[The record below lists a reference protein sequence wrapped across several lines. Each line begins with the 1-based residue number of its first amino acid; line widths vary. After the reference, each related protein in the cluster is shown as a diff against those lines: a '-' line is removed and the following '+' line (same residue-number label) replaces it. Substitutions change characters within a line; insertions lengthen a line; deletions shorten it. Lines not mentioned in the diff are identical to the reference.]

1 MLLMGYYNPI
11 LAYERDKAVP
21 DAHAAGAN
29 RYIIGTPQN
38 THATSLR
45 WELLG
50 HPSRFS
56 GWYVLEALFDYLIE
70 LEGAYN
76 TMQNDL
82 TFWAKFTSHYGYM
95 NCPSKL
101 YFAESLTK
109 YANSALVWLRREDLT
124 IGPPHPSQRPS
135 RQCSWPVHPEGL
147 GTLPEDM
154 ACFHVAEI
162 ISALAHF
169 HKHQIMH
176 CNLKLDN
183 NLLDFTGHAHL
194 TNINITVHA
203 WGAQEDS
210 NLSGVFHVC
219 NVHTNKE
226 FTAKFLLANDTDSIL
241 QHEYEVISKLQGI
254 AGIPCVTLFGKEASH
269 SVMVFEHLG
278 PSLEEVFHSC
288 HQSFSHHT
296 IAAISEQ
303 LNIHLCIYI
312 HWDVKPSNIL
322 IGTGQDASAIYLVDF
337 SIAKPYQ
344 DPHMHLHNTF
354 SKCGGFLGS
363 PAFASVNGHLG
374 FEAGSSLPWLGHMPC
389 LENDAIVNMKR
400 DIFQHGNIPKFP
412 QKPDYVYL
420 QALMKS
426 LCTDPLCDSC
436 PEWLHSNGM
445 LSMSII
451 MNDALALGCRREK
464 PVVGKRP
471 AMGHQSSTY
480 IIAWLG
486 LQAGWSLSCGNTTW
500 VCNLTGSFKNDISY
514 ILSTNGD
521 FIEMVLVPW
530 EVPYHSTPQNQFC
543 GHTLFDINLTR
554 AHGLE
559 VTVSTDEEGHP
570 IATHAG
576 NEYHCGCTCLFS
588 HKNQIKMVN
597 GDTGRICSG
606 EYAGKLAC
614 VVMMDS
620 KSSDEVVKDLE
631 ISIHNFKLEF
641 LLVISVKV
649 IVGMLKVPGIF
660 LASHIS
666 PTTYTSKDP
675 HDQLLYDPL
684 ANENCIQLG
693 DSKGTDNP
701 RDKGKSK
708 AQECEIFGGDSD
720 TNEDSDLVQVSVSM
734 DNAII
739 LPLPT
744 LQFSKERGYDMSIS
758 NHV

>member
-1 MLLMGYYNPI
+1 
-11 LAYERDKAVP
+11 
-21 DAHAAGAN
+21 
-29 RYIIGTPQN
+29 
-38 THATSLR
+38 
-45 WELLG
+45 
-50 HPSRFS
+50 
-56 GWYVLEALFDYLIE
+56 
-70 LEGAYN
+70 
-76 TMQNDL
+76 
-82 TFWAKFTSHYGYM
+82 
-95 NCPSKL
+95 
-101 YFAESLTK
+101 
-109 YANSALVWLRREDLT
+109 
-124 IGPPHPSQRPS
+124 
-135 RQCSWPVHPEGL
+135 
-147 GTLPEDM
+147 
-154 ACFHVAEI
+154 
-162 ISALAHF
+162 
-169 HKHQIMH
+169 
-176 CNLKLDN
+176 
-183 NLLDFTGHAHL
+183 
-194 TNINITVHA
+194 
-203 WGAQEDS
+203 
-210 NLSGVFHVC
+210 
-219 NVHTNKE
+219 
-226 FTAKFLLANDTDSIL
+226 
-241 QHEYEVISKLQGI
+241 
-254 AGIPCVTLFGKEASH
+254 
-269 SVMVFEHLG
+269 MVFEHLG

-312 HWDVKPSNIL
+312 HQDVKPSNIL

-400 DIFQHGNIPKFP
+400 DIFQHGDIPKFP

-436 PEWLHSNGM
+436 PEWLHSDGM

-471 AMGHQSSTY
+471 AMGHQSSQNSWAVPEVVMLHQVNFVMHNTAGAELEAVVQFKLFKFRL
-480 IIAWLG
+480 AWLG

-543 GHTLFDINLTR
+543 GHTLFDINLAR
-554 AHGLE
+554 AHGLG
-559 VTVSTDEEGHP
+559 VTVSTEP
-570 IATHAG
+570 
-576 NEYHCGCTCLFS
+576 
-588 HKNQIKMVN
+588 NQN
-597 GDTGRICSG
+597 DGDTGRICSG

-649 IVGMLKVPGIF
+649 IVGM
-660 LASHIS
+660 
-666 PTTYTSKDP
+666 
-675 HDQLLYDPL
+675 
-684 ANENCIQLG
+684 NCG
-693 DSKGTDNP
+693 FEGMKGTDNP

-720 TNEDSDLVQVSVSM
+720 INEDSDLVQVSVSM